1 MFEDSLFD
9 SGGALRK
16 RKTWPKL
23 VSFVIEVAAIGLL
36 VLAPLIY
43 TQGLPKQF
51 VMDVLSCPSPPAGR
65 APTQAVREQPRAARE
80 NRELDDKVLREPS
93 RIPLKTQMVRDEA
106 SSARPPSID
115 GLVAGGTSNGVPSA
129 VITEIARVVPPT
141 VVKPATPQ
149 KLRVS
154 SGVAAGM
161 LVYQLKPT
169 YPRLATQ
176 ARIQGTVV
184 LQAVIGKDGTVHDL
198 HVISGHPMLVP
209 AAIEAVRQW
218 KYRPYLLNNEPVEVD
233 TQINV
238 NFTLSGG

>member
-9 SGGALRK
+9 TGGALRK
-16 RKTWPKL
+16 PQTWPKL
-23 VSFVIEVAAIGLL
+23 VSFVIEVSAIGLL
-36 VLAPLIY
+36 VLAPLVY
-43 TQGLPKQF
+43 TQGLPKQLI
-51 VMDVLSCPSPPAGR
+51 VGVLSYPSPPVGR
-65 APTQAVREQPRAARE
+65 APAQAVREQPPTKNTE
-80 NRELDDKVLREPS
+80 PDDKVLREPS
-93 RIPLKTQMVRDEA
+93 RIPLKTQMVHDEP
-106 SSARPPSID
+106 SSGGPPSLD
-115 GLVAGGTSNGVPSA
+115 GLVEDGASDGVPNA
-129 VITEIARVVPPT
+129 VITEIARSVPPS
-141 VVKPATPQ
+141 VVKPAAPE

-161 LVYQLKPT
+161 LIYQLKPT
-169 YPRLATQ
+169 YPRLAAQ

-198 HVISGHPMLVP
+198 HLISGHPMLVP

-218 KYRPYLLNNEPVEVD
+218 RYRPYLLNREPVEVD

>member
-23 VSFVIEVAAIGLL
+23 LSFVIEVGAIGLL
-36 VLAPLIY
+36 VLAPLLY
-43 TQGLPKQF
+43 TQGLPKQQI
-51 VMDVLSCPSPPAGR
+51 VDILHLPSPPAGR
-65 APTQAVREQPRAARE
+65 APAQPVHEQPRAARE

-93 RIPLKTQMVRDEA
+93 RIPLKTQMVRDEP
-106 SSARPPSID
+106 STGGPPRID
-115 GLVAGGTSNGVPSA
+115 GFVEGGVPGA
-129 VITEIARVVPPT
+129 VPNTVITEIARSVRPT
-141 VVKPATPQ
+141 MVKPAPPQ

-161 LVYQLKPT
+161 LIYQMKPA
-169 YPRLATQ
+169 YPRLAAQ

-184 LQAVIGKDGTVHDL
+184 LHAVIAKDGTVHDL

-209 AAIEAVRQW
+209 AAIEAVKQW
-218 KYRPYLLNNEPVEVD
+218 RYRPYLLNDEPVEVD

-238 NFTLSGG
+238 NFTLNGG

>member
-9 SGGALRK
+9 SGGAIRK
-16 RKTWPKL
+16 RTTWPKL
-23 VSFVIEVAAIGLL
+23 VSFVIEVGAICLL

-43 TQGLPKQF
+43 TQGLPKQQI
-51 VMDVLSCPSPPAGR
+51 VDILRLPSPPARR
-65 APTQAVREQPRAARE
+65 APAQAVHEQPRAVRDS
-80 NRELDDKVLREPS
+80 RKLDDKVLCEPS
-93 RIPLKTQMVRDEA
+93 RIPLQTQLVRDEP
-106 SSARPPSID
+106 SVGGPPSLD
-115 GLVAGGTSNGVPSA
+115 GLLEGGRSDGVPNGA
-129 VITEIARVVPPT
+129 ITEIARFVPPT

-149 KLRVS
+149 KLHVS

-161 LVYQLKPT
+161 LIYQLKPT
-169 YPRLATQ
+169 YPRLAAQ

-184 LQAVIGKDGTVHDL
+184 LQAVIAKDGTVHDL
-198 HVISGHPMLVP
+198 RAISGHPMLVP

-233 TQINV
+233 TKINV